1 MGSEV
6 KKQVREF
13 YDQVGWQMVGE
24 GRTEH
29 DSGGQELRYQ
39 NARYEDLRP
48 VAREYIQRCHMRV
61 ARHLKSDGRYLLD
74 AGSGPI
80 QYPEYLEY
88 SKGYRYRVCADISIT
103 ALKEARKRIGEHGL
117 YVVADIADLPFKAN
131 AFDGVVSLHT
141 IHHLPE
147 QEHLLAYQ
155 ELYRVLA
162 QERTAVVVNGWSSPP
177 LTRLLEAPLRWRR
190 RWLGSNSGLRK
201 LRQKIWRLRRLPR
214 LGTNVS
220 NSGSGRNVSNSSH
233 SVPAAGPD
241 ESFDNPSTSSGC
253 LPRMPGSL
261 QGCDPKGTFVQKNN
275 AAWLKRALGQQMA
288 LEILV
293 WRSISVRF
301 LRAYIHPRLAGRWWL
316 RQLYGLEER
325 FPHFFGEYG
334 QYPLIVIRK
343 S

>member
-1 MGSEV
+1 MHSVTWRENLASGTLPDSGQVSDFMGSEV

-13 YDQVGWQMVGE
+13 YDQVGWQTVGE
-24 GRTEH
+24 E
-29 DSGGQELRYQ
+29 GGQELHYQ

-61 ARHLKSDGRYLLD
+61 ARHLKPDGRYLLD

-88 SKGYRYRVCADISIT
+88 SKGYLYRVCADISIT
-103 ALKEARKRIGEHGL
+103 ALKEARKRIGERGM
-117 YVVADIADLPFKAN
+117 YVVADIADLPFKAD

-147 QEHLLAYQ
+147 QEHMLAYQ
-155 ELYRVLA
+155 GLYRVLA

-177 LTRLLEAPLRWRR
+177 LTRFLEAPLRWKK
-190 RWLGSNSGLRK
+190 SLRK
-201 LRQKIWRLRRLPR
+201 LRQKI
-214 LGTNVS
+214 
-220 NSGSGRNVSNSSH
+220 SGR
-233 SVPAAGPD
+233 SVPAARPD
-241 ESFDNPSTSSGC
+241 EGEET
-253 LPRMPGSL
+253 
-261 QGCDPKGTFVQKNN
+261 PKGTFVQKNN
-275 AAWLKRALGQQMA
+275 AAWLKRTLGQQMA

-293 WRSISVRF
+293 WRSVSVRF

-316 RQLYGLEER
+316 RRLYGLEER
-325 FPHFFGEYG
+325 FPHFFGENG

>member
-1 MGSEV
+1 MHSVTWRENLASGTWPDSGQVSDFMGSEV
-6 KKQVREF
+6 KHQVREF
-13 YDQVGWQMVGE
+13 YDQVGWQTVGE
-24 GRTEH
+24 DG
-29 DSGGQELRYQ
+29 SPELHYQ

-48 VAREYIQRCHMRV
+48 VVQEYIRRCHMRV
-61 ARHLKSDGRYLLD
+61 ARHLKTDGYYLLD

-103 ALKEARKRIGEHGL
+103 ALKEARKRIGERGL
-117 YVVADIADLPFKAN
+117 YVVADIADLPFKAD

-177 LTRLLEAPLRWRR
+177 LTRLLEAPLRWRK
-190 RWLGSNSGLRK
+190 SLRK
-201 LRQKIWRLRRLPR
+201 LRQKIC
-214 LGTNVS
+214 G
-220 NSGSGRNVSNSSH
+220 H
-233 SVPAAGPD
+233 SEPAAEPD
-241 ESFDNPSTSSGC
+241 EGG
-253 LPRMPGSL
+253 PGL
-261 QGCDPKGTFVQKNN
+261 LEGGATPKGTFVLKNN
-275 AAWLKRALGQQMA
+275 AAWLNRTLGQQMA

-293 WRSISVRF
+293 WRSVSVRF

-316 RQLYGLEER
+316 RRLYALEER
-325 FPHFFGEYG
+325 FPHFFGENG

>member
-177 LTRLLEAPLRWRR
+177 LTRFLEAPLRWKK
-190 RWLGSNSGLRK
+190 SLRK
-201 LRQKIWRLRRLPR
+201 LRQKI
-214 LGTNVS
+214 
-220 NSGSGRNVSNSSH
+220 SGH
-233 SVPAAGPD
+233 SVPAARPD
-241 ESFDNPSTSSGC
+241 EGEE
-253 LPRMPGSL
+253 M
-261 QGCDPKGTFVQKNN
+261 PKGTFVQKNN
-275 AAWLKRALGQQMA
+275 AAWLKRTLGQQMA

-293 WRSISVRF
+293 WRSVSVRF

-316 RQLYGLEER
+316 RRLYGLEER
-325 FPHFFGEYG
+325 FPHFFGENG